1 MKEETWTVVRKNGE
15 KIKVRDC
22 VEVLTFEGKGEDG
35 NPSAC
40 FLVLLYGDKKQGI
53 GIMIGEML
61 HTIDQYAHNL
71 AERYPKKDK
80 GVSYIE

>member
-1 MKEETWTVVRKNGE
+1 
-15 KIKVRDC
+15 
-22 VEVLTFEGKGEDG
+22 
-35 NPSAC
+35 
-40 FLVLLYGDKKQGI
+40 LYGDKKQGI

-61 HTIDQYAHNL
+61 HIIDQYAHNL